1 MNQFIEQPAQPDRSE
16 LDNFW
21 RVAKQEV
28 TQAKLGDDYQVRWI
42 GLNDETTK
50 QILELIQTGDKTGT
64 FTLPWIV
71 ARTDQAPPK
80 SGDAIILVDF
90 DGKPKQLV
98 RLSTVDEVPFGK
110 ITSEH
115 TAIDG
120 TPVRGLDVWKPLH
133 TQFWNQMLEPFDLSV
148 CDDMPVLIEKFELL
162 YADSQPTS

>member
-1 MNQFIEQPAQPDRSE
+1 MNLSIEQPAQPSQSE
-16 LDNFW
+16 LNEFW
-21 RVAKQEV
+21 REAKQEV
-28 TQAKLGDDYQVRWI
+28 TKAKLGDDYQVRWI

-50 QILELIQTGDKTGT
+50 QILGLIQTGDKTGT

-71 ARTDQAPPK
+71 ARTDRVLPK
-80 SGDAIILVDF
+80 SGDAVILVDF

-98 RLSTVDEVPFGK
+98 RLTAVDEVPFGK

-115 TAIDG
+115 TAVDG

-133 TQFWNQMLEPFDLSV
+133 TQFWNHMLEPFDLSV

-162 YADSQPTS
+162 YPDLQPTS

>member
-71 ARTDQAPPK
+71 ARTDQPPPK

-98 RLSTVDEVPFGK
+98 RLTAVDEVPFGK

-133 TQFWNQMLEPFDLSV
+133 KQFWNHMLEPFDLSV
-148 CDDMPVLIEKFELL
+148 CDDMPVLVEKFELL
-162 YADSQPTS
+162 YPNLQPTS